1 MALVRVEILKGKNSE
16 YKKAILD
23 GIHSAL
29 MEALKIPE
37 YDITQRLYELEKSNF
52 EIHRLRSENYT
63 IIEITMFKG
72 RSLEAKRKLYSE
84 IVKNLNTSPGIDGM
98 DIVIVV
104 HEPKLENW
112 GIRGGKL
119 PNEAGLEFK
128 IDV

>member
-1 MALVRVEILKGKNSE
+1 MVLVRVEILKGKSSE
-16 YKKAILD
+16 FKKAILD
-23 GIHSAL
+23 GIHAAL
-29 MEALKIPE
+29 IEALKVPE
-37 YDITQRLYELEKSNF
+37 YDGTQRLYELDKSNF

-84 IVKNLNTSPGIDGM
+84 IVKNLEISPGIDGM

>member
-1 MALVRVEILKGKNSE
+1 MPLVRVEILKGKSSE
-16 YKKAILD
+16 YKRAILN
-23 GIHSAL
+23 GIHAAL
-29 MEALKIPE
+29 KEALKIPD
-37 YDITQRLYELEKSNF
+37 YDRTQRLYELDKSNF
-52 EIHRLRSENYT
+52 EIHRQRSENYT
-63 IIEITMFKG
+63 IIEITMFRG

-84 IVKNLNTSPGIDGM
+84 IVKNLKCAPGIDGM

-128 IDV
+128 IEV